1 MAKKQIAEIKQG
13 ILSQPS
19 GELDG
24 FIITKNGVIYL
35 KPIKQ
40 TNKRSR

>member
-1 MAKKQIAEIKQG
+1 MHKSQKAEIKQG

-19 GELDG
+19 GEIDG
-24 FIITKNGVIYL
+24 FVLTKNGVIYL

-40 TNKRSR
+40 TNKRRK